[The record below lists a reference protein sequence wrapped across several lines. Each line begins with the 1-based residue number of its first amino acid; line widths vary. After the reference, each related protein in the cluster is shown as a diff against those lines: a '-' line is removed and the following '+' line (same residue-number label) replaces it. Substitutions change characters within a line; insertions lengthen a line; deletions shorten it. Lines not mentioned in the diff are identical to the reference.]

1 MNRKGRMKMNIV
13 KPIICNPGQTI
24 KFCRKT
30 ASLTQKELGLLLGF
44 PESNAEIRV
53 AQYESNVRFPREE
66 MTERIAQIL
75 NVSKYAISKP
85 NLENELATIH
95 VLMKIDLMYGLN
107 LSKFGNNMCFSF
119 SEFSTD
125 LRAYSELWYSLQQLL
140 LGGIIDYNEYRF
152 MMYGLGAV

>member
-1 MNRKGRMKMNIV
+1 MKII
-13 KPIICNPGQTI
+13 KPDICTPGQII

-30 ASLTQKELGLLLGF
+30 AGLKQKELGLLLGF
-44 PESNAEIRV
+44 SERTAETRV
-53 AQYESNVRFPREE
+53 GQYEVNVRIPREE
-66 MTERIAQIL
+66 MTERIAKIL

-85 NLENELATIH
+85 SLENELATLH
-95 VLMKIDLMYGLN
+95 TLMKIELMYGLN
-107 LSKFGNNMCFSF
+107 LSKFGNGICFSF

-152 MMYGLGAV
+152 MMYGLGAL